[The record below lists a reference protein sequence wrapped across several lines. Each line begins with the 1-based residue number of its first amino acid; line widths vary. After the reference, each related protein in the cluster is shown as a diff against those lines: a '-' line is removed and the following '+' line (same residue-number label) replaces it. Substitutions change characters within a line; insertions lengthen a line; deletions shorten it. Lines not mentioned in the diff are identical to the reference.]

1 MEEVVQPEVGPLGF
15 PVDREILFQAL
26 QGERFGDITGDDS
39 IHDVGGQEG
48 QFAQAVDLPGVEV
61 VAIDQCV
68 DRADAAGYQ
77 LLVPL
82 QRFQQR
88 FLQCFDRAVMGLR
101 LFACWID
108 QLGFDAAAL

>member
-48 QFAQAVDLPGVEV
+48 QFAQAVDPGRSLPINC
-61 VAIDQCV
+61 VAME
-68 DRADAAGYQ
+68 
-77 LLVPL
+77 LLI
-82 QRFQQR
+82 
-88 FLQCFDRAVMGLR
+88 GK
-101 LFACWID
+101 
-108 QLGFDAAAL
+108 